1 MAVFAESEVYS
12 EQQKQL
18 HALFF
23 FFKNRRMSVI
33 SDRKSTLNLNQTLNQ
48 QSPKLWFR

>member
-12 EQQKQL
+12 EQEKQL

-23 FFKNRRMSVI
+23 FKNRRVSVI
-33 SDRKSTLNLNQTLNQ
+33 SDHKSTLNLNQTLNQ